1 MKKLILGAA
10 LTALTPLSY
19 AVPLVDLELGAS
31 SWNASY
37 SGEIGAS
44 STSVDALGFDDDT
57 ANSFYV
63 TLELP
68 IPLIPNIRLKT
79 TDLEAVGSN
88 TLTTAFQ
95 FNNQGFAVGDVVNT
109 DIDLSHTDITLFYG
123 LPEFYLDVD
132 FGLTLRVFDGDA
144 SAATAALQEAVDL
157 SFVIPMAY
165 ADVRLDLPFTG
176 LYLGVEGN
184 VLSIGDNSLTDFSAR
199 LGYSTD
205 VIPFIADLDFEL
217 GFRSMDLKLE
227 DEDLNTDLTID
238 GPYLGVTLAF

>member
-1 MKKLILGAA
+1 MKKLLLGAA
-10 LTALTPLSY
+10 LTALTPLTY
-19 AVPLVDLELGAS
+19 AVPLIDLEIGAS

-37 SGEIGAS
+37 SGNIGAS
-44 STSVDALGFDDDT
+44 NANVDELGFDDDT
-57 ANSFYV
+57 ANSLYV

-68 IPLIPNIRLKT
+68 LPIIPNIRLKT

-88 TLTTAFQ
+88 TLTSDFT
-95 FNNQGFAVGDVVNT
+95 FANETFDTSDVINT

-132 FGLTLRVFDGDA
+132 FGLTFRVFDGDA
-144 SAATAALQEAVDL
+144 SAAVGALEDTVDL
-157 SFVIPMAY
+157 SFVVPMAY
-165 ADVRLDLPFTG
+165 ANVRLDLPLTG

-184 VLSIGDNSLTDFSAR
+184 FLSIADNTLSDFTAKI
-199 LGYSTD
+199 GYSTD
-205 VIPFIADLDFEL
+205 IIPFIADLDFEA
-217 GFRSMDLKLE
+217 GFRSIDLELE